1 MFKFLLLLSLLSVSC
16 TGYQLGGSKPAHLN
30 HIQSIHVPLFKNDT
44 LFVRAESLA
53 TNSMI
58 DSLTRD
64 GTYKISSSGSADA
77 VLLGRIQDIK
87 YSQVSSTR
95 TDSLSSEELGLR
107 VLIDWSL
114 VDNTNRSQTIARGKG
129 WGDTTFFARGNL
141 NTARTNAL
149 PDALQRA
156 CDSITARIADGF

>member
-1 MFKFLLLLSLLSVSC
+1 MFKFVLLISLLSASC
-16 TGYQLGGSKPAHLN
+16 VGYQVGGSKPSHLS
-30 HIQSIHVPLFKNDT
+30 HVKSIHVPLFKNDT

-58 DSLTRD
+58 DTLTRD
-64 GTYKISSSGSADA
+64 GTYKIASAGSADA
-77 VLLGRIQDIK
+77 VLIGRIQEIE
-87 YSQVSSTR
+87 YTQVSSTR

-107 VLIDWSL
+107 VIVDWSL
-114 VDNTNRSQTIARGKG
+114 VDATNRSQTMARGKG

-156 CDSITARIADGF
+156 CESITARIADGF

>member
-1 MFKFLLLLSLLSVSC
+1 MFKLLLLISLLSASC
-16 TGYQLGGSKPAHLN
+16 AGYQLGGSKPAHLS
-30 HIQSIHVPLFKNDT
+30 HIQKIHVPLFKNET

-58 DSLTRD
+58 GTLTRD
-64 GTYKISSSGSADA
+64 GTYQISSSVSADA
-77 VLLGRIQDIK
+77 VLLGRIQEIK
-87 YSQVSSTR
+87 NSQYSSTR
-95 TDSLSSEELGLR
+95 TDSLSSEELRLS
-107 VLIDWSL
+107 VVIDWSL
-114 VDNTNRSQTIARGKG
+114 VDATNGSQTLASGRG

-156 CDSITARIADGF
+156 CESITARIADGF